1 MAVILAPDPND
12 REFVIV
18 DTTPTGAD
26 PDAVLSFEVADTHD
40 EAADTLDAAAVAE
53 QPWPDLDPE
62 TEHQDDQGGELSFG
76 IAPILVGD
84 TSTRAG
90 WLQSA
95 LKAIVAPGLP
105 VDGELGPHT
114 VQAVQQFQRRSQDL
128 GGGALV
134 ADGAVDPDDEV
145 RFSYWTPGFRDYK
158 PYNVSRYKGA
168 RKGLLTDA
176 AIRAIGYS
184 ISELRILRANAL
196 KESGGAFGAINT
208 WDDQR
213 AGVVA
218 LVVHV
223 PGDRPSGPAACGPCA
238 APAGRGR

>member
-26 PDAVLSFEVADTHD
+26 PDAVLSFEVADTRD

-134 ADGAVDPDDEV
+134 ADGAVE
-145 RFSYWTPGFRDYK
+145 PGTIAALER
-158 PYNVSRYKGA
+158 VTGA
-168 RKGLLTDA
+168 RAPTVEATPQPPPVSGELTVREVQVDGVTEYVIRGGDERSGSRTGPRAFAITSPTTSA
-176 AIRAIGYS
+176 ATRA
-184 ISELRILRANAL
+184 RA
-196 KESGGAFGAINT
+196 
-208 WDDQR
+208 R
-213 AGVVA
+213 A
-218 LVVHV
+218 
-223 PGDRPSGPAACGPCA
+223 C
-238 APAGRGR
+238 